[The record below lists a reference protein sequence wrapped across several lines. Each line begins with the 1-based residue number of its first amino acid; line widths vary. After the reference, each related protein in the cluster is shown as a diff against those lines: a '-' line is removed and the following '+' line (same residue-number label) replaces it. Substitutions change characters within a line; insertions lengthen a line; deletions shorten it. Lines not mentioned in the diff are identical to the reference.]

1 MTSFLRAN
9 ALVVVSAMLALH
21 LASCTPDVL
30 QNDESNTI
38 IVINSM
44 QGAQESADGAASDD
58 LSSDVC
64 VNDSFL
70 DGTCTVLADF
80 GLVEMSAVLK
90 NQDQLTSTFLND
102 VTFTSYRVNYIRT
115 DGRNTPGVDV
125 PFPFDGATNFTVVAN
140 GGSVAR
146 AFVIVRTQAKLERPL
161 VNLAFGGG
169 ALVLS
174 VIAEVE
180 FFGTDGGGR
189 AISAKGFLNIQFADF
204 ASE

>member
-9 ALVVVSAMLALH
+9 ALVVISAVLTLH

-30 QNDESNTI
+30 ENDASNTV

-44 QGAQESADGAASDD
+44 QGAQEAPDGTPSDD

-70 DGTCTVLADF
+70 EGTCTVLADF

>member
-9 ALVVVSAMLALH
+9 ALVVVSAVLALN
-21 LASCTPDVL
+21 LVSCTPDVL
-30 QNDESNTI
+30 ENDASNTV

-44 QGAQESADGAASDD
+44 QGAQEAPDGTPSDD

-70 DGTCTVLADF
+70 EGTCTVLADF

-90 NQDQLTSTFLND
+90 NQDQLAPTFLND